1 MRNIPHTAAFGF
13 ANSRGPVLH
22 VEWPQTPQRPR
33 RSTLRRL
40 LMNTLVSR
48 FEGAVAAPAPA
59 PARKHR
65 VSDLT
70 MYLLLGALVLGAWA
84 FTRMGYFRSGDDV
97 GYWLGVSGGVM
108 MLLLLLYP
116 VRKYFKFTHRW
127 GKVKWWFL
135 VHMLLGI
142 GGPLLILVHSTFHLG
157 SVNAAV
163 ALFSMLIVAGSGI
176 IGRFLYLRI
185 HSGLHGEKNNLVV
198 LQRRV
203 GLAEGEIQSRFR
215 FAPEVA
221 AHLMKFESE
230 ALAGKPGLANAVRRV
245 AWLPM
250 RQRIVYRACMVELD
264 QRLRLVAKE
273 REWSRGQFRRR
284 RDKVHST
291 ARNYLRSV
299 TRVAQLSAYERLFAL
314 WHVLHAPFVYLL
326 ALTAGFH
333 VFAVHAY

>member
-1 MRNIPHTAAFGF
+1 
-13 ANSRGPVLH
+13 
-22 VEWPQTPQRPR
+22 
-33 RSTLRRL
+33 
-40 LMNTLVSR
+40 MNTLVSR
-48 FEGAVAAPAPA
+48 VGVSEAAPLPSPA
-59 PARKHR
+59 KKRH

-70 MYLLLGALVLGAWA
+70 LYLVLGLLILGAWW
-84 FTRMGYFRSGDDV
+84 FTRLGYFRSGDNV
-97 GYWLGVSGGVM
+97 GYWLGVTGGVM

-142 GGPLLILVHSTFHLG
+142 GGPLLIIVHSTFHLG

-176 IGRFLYLRI
+176 IGRFLYLRV
-185 HSGLHGEKNNLVV
+185 HRGLHGEKSNLAD
-198 LQRRV
+198 LQKRV
-203 GLAEGEIQSRFR
+203 GLAEGEIQSKFR

-221 AHLMKFESE
+221 GHLMKFESE
-230 ALAGKPGLANAVRRV
+230 ALAGKAGLANAFRRV
-245 AWLPM
+245 IWLPV
-250 RQRIVYRACMVELD
+250 RQRIVYQSCMTEMD
-264 QRLRLVAKE
+264 QRLRLLAKE
-273 REWSRGQFRRR
+273 REWSRGQFQRRR
-284 RDKVHST
+284 EKVHGT
-291 ARNYLRSV
+291 ARNYLRCV